1 MQHRNSAERNPC
13 RQIEVAFTY
22 SFPFLPAS
30 SSISSTSYLKS
41 RVKINAE
48 TQKRKKKK
56 TQIRGIVKAF
66 PISIADHGTE
76 RMMSFCRGE
85 SAA

>member
-1 MQHRNSAERNPC
+1 MQHRNSAGLNPC

-48 TQKRKKKK
+48 TQKRKKE
-56 TQIRGIVKAF
+56 TQIRGKVKAF
-66 PISIADHGTE
+66 PISIVNHGTE

>member
-48 TQKRKKKK
+48 TPKRKNDVILPRRKCSLSQFFRSEL
-56 TQIRGIVKAF
+56 TFRGGKR
-66 PISIADHGTE
+66 E
-76 RMMSFCRGE
+76 RGLNAR
-85 SAA
+85 